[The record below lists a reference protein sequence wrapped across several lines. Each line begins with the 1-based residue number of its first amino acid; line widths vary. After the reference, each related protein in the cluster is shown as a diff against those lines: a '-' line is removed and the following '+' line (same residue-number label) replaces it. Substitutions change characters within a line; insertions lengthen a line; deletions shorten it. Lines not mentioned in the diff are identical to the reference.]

1 MYIVKQN
8 NYDDYY
14 DKIYRIPNL
23 FYFLVKLYMYPS
35 HERVHQSLL
44 GGKTS
49 TLIRISS
56 LLTVSLLNKTSSS
69 RE

>member
-8 NYDDYY
+8 SYDDYY
-14 DKIYRIPNL
+14 DKIYRILNL

-49 TLIRISS
+49 LLIRI
-56 LLTVSLLNKTSSS
+56 
-69 RE
+69 

>member
-8 NYDDYY
+8 SYDDYY

-23 FYFLVKLYMYPS
+23 FYFLIKLYMYPS

-49 TLIRISS
+49 TLIRI
-56 LLTVSLLNKTSSS
+56 
-69 RE
+69 